1 MMRYTYSLLFLLV
14 IGLVACDRAEFDD
27 LAEAE
32 YQYVGVV
39 SQIAPTSTPEGS
51 GTGSTV
57 EVPLLYDLSGS
68 SDIDITFTVSGTAEL
83 GTDFNV
89 VNAKSVSG
97 NTFVLTL
104 PGDTVGATI
113 VLETVPNFDESTV
126 GNLIFT
132 AEITDTP
139 EGVFPGAPLKT
150 SFMMEIIDDD
160 CPFVAADYNGT
171 ASVTEVEAAFGGGA
185 YTTTVTRVSGNTY
198 EVTDYAATVF
208 GTGFSMQFTVDDTD
222 PTNII
227 IDVPTQTFDAF
238 GDTWEISDIDGDLVN
253 TCGTELTVSTNVFD
267 QNGAF
272 GLNLDVYAT
281 YTIQE

>member
-1 MMRYTYSLLFLLV
+1 MRYTYSLLFLLI

-27 LAEAE
+27 LADAE

-39 SQIAPTSTPEGS
+39 SQVAPTSTPEGS

-57 EVPLLYDLSGS
+57 QVPLLYDLSGS
-68 SDIDITFTVSGTAEL
+68 SDIDITFTVTGTAEL

-97 NTFVLTL
+97 NTFVITL
-104 PGDTVGATI
+104 PGDTVAESI
-113 VLETVPNFDESTV
+113 VLETVPNFDESTT
-126 GNLIFT
+126 GNLTFT
-132 AEITDTP
+132 AEITETP
-139 EGVFPGAPLKT
+139 EGVFPGVPLKA

-160 CPFVAADYNGT
+160 CPFVAADYDGT
-171 ASVTEVEAAFGGGA
+171 ASVTEVEATFGGGA
-185 YTTTVTRVSGNTY
+185 YTTTLTRVSGNTY

-208 GTGFSMQFTVDDTD
+208 GTGISMQFTVDDTD
-222 PTNII
+222 PTNIVI
-227 IDVPTQTFDAF
+227 NVPTQTFDAF

-267 QNGAF
+267 QNGGF
-272 GLNLDVYAT
+272 GLNMDVYAT
-281 YTIQE
+281 YTLQ